1 MANKTPSML
10 NSQFQFL
17 SNLYGRGGN
26 QEATLPQNSPTQ
38 PIVSPTLNALMNP
51 NPTNYS
57 PMSGD
62 INTMSP
68 YASAMDMYGDNL
80 APVTQPVESPTLTSL
95 MSPYQSQMNDFTY
108 NTFRPMQSP
117 PIPPISQPIVSPQLD
132 SLMNT
137 NPYSP
142 LMNGQTDSNFVDTGQ
157 GFIPSAW
164 MDIADSNFED
174 DFNPKN
180 DFTDFTENPI
190 VSQTTTPSSNM
201 TSETG
206 ELKVSGPPVD
216 TSIGRNVAMP
226 QNQSKL
232 GYNNVSVGPMEKE
245 PFDYLQN
252 IKSVPSG
259 SLNANSVIEDP
270 VNASEGFSVTGLGD
284 DIDFSNLTPSITGE
298 ELMNNPEYKVPFS
311 TGGGGMTDV
320 TESQFVEAVPIAE
333 GGSLIDKLGGAA
345 NVAGGAMMAGSNLL
359 AMDKL
364 SGALGDVR
372 EGLFQV
378 PGMISE
384 ATQGAVNQIDD
395 TRSILNTSVE
405 KAENSANQ
413 DLLASLDKLRKPN
426 NAVSSIRTTSN
437 NIRKS
442 LNEGLD
448 SVIESAEKRL
458 TAQIRDIQDNKRDQL
473 ASIDALKETLKAKE
487 KELEKERK
495 QAIVGTAVGVGSI
508 FADAVAPGS
517 GMVLRTGWNQYASR
531 T

>member
-1 MANKTPSML
+1 MANKIPSML

-17 SNLYGRGGN
+17 SNLYGGGGN
-26 QEATLPQNSPTQ
+26 QEATFPQNSPTQ

-68 YASAMDMYGDNL
+68 YSSAMDMYGDNF
-80 APVTQPVESPTLTSL
+80 APATQPAESPTLTSL

-108 NTFRPMQSP
+108 NTFRPTQSP

-142 LMNGQTDSNFVDTGQ
+142 LMNGQTDTNFGDTGQ
-157 GFIPSAW
+157 GFLPSTFSASLLSSF
-164 MDIADSNFED
+164 DD

-180 DFTDFTENPI
+180 DFTENPI
-190 VSQTTTPSSNM
+190 VSQATTPSSNM
-201 TSETG
+201 TSQTG
-206 ELKVSGPPVD
+206 QLEVSGPPVD
-216 TSIGRNVAMP
+216 TSIGRDVAMP
-226 QNQSKL
+226 QNQGKL
-232 GYNNVSVGPMEKE
+232 GYKNVAIGPMEKE

-252 IKSVPSG
+252 IKSVPAG
-259 SLNANSVIEDP
+259 SLDASSVVADP

-284 DIDFSNLTPSITGE
+284 EIDFSNLTPSITGE

-320 TESQFVEAVPIAE
+320 TESQFAEAVPVPE
-333 GGSLIDKLGGAA
+333 GGSIVEKLGGAA
-345 NVAGGAMMAGSNLL
+345 NIAGGAMMAGSNLYAL
-359 AMDKL
+359 DKYND
-364 SGALGDVR
+364 ALGDVR
-372 EGLFQV
+372 DGLFQV
-378 PGMISE
+378 PGMISD
-384 ATQGAVNQIDD
+384 ATQGAINQIDD

-413 DLLASLDKLRKPN
+413 DLLSSLDKLRKPN

-437 NIRKS
+437 NIRKN

-458 TAQIRDIQDNKRDQL
+458 TAQIRGIQDNKRDQL